1 MLRCQKEKERMD
13 CTKVYCPFALLIER
27 SQMTPYHNKVLLL
40 ERFTNT
46 DKVLGLQSRTT
57 NKTTIYILLREDL
70 ASV

>member
-1 MLRCQKEKERMD
+1 MLCCQNEKERMG
-13 CTKVYCPFALLIER
+13 CTKAYCPFALLVER
-27 SQMTPYHNKVLLL
+27 PQIAPYHNKVVLL
-40 ERFTNT
+40 ECLTNT